1 MGTLSWTGRLEDRD
15 RVAAIDAADI
25 GGEGATGLVPG
36 ATWPANRTGGTWEEA
51 SALVITPDIREE

>member
-1 MGTLSWTGRLEDRD
+1 M
-15 RVAAIDAADI
+15 AAIDAADI
-25 GGEGATGLVPG
+25 GGEEATGLVPG